1 MNRSLSSAAKEIL
14 SYYVRNPGAAD
25 SLEGITRWRLLDEA
39 IHRTLTETEESL
51 EWLVKEGYLI
61 TMNEGHSKRLF
72 RLNPARQKEAE
83 SALNPS
89 TPPDQTGNPHGKR
102 S

>member
-1 MNRSLSSAAKEIL
+1 MNRSLSPSAKQIL

-25 SLEGITRWRLLDEA
+25 SLEGITHWRLLDEA

-51 EWLVKEGYLI
+51 ACLVKEGYLI
-61 TMNEGHSKRLF
+61 EMNEGHSKRLF

-83 SALNPS
+83 SVLNPS
-89 TPPDQTGNPHGKR
+89 ASRVHADHPSGKE